1 MKKLNMKKTIA
12 FLLALTEQQ
21 RTNAKGTVLGISIHD
36 GVITINDG
44 LATHTFTAGQGEEVQ
59 TLLLANG
66 IELPEDC
73 FKVPFYK
80 NVTLI
85 EVGLGVV
92 AATAVG
98 VTLYKLFGAE
108 GVTAAASVAADAATS
123 AGEAVATV

>member
-1 MKKLNMKKTIA
+1 MKKLNMKKTVA
-12 FLLALTEQQ
+12 VLLALTEQQ
-21 RTNAKGTVLGISIHD
+21 RTNAKGTVLGISVNN
-36 GVITINDG
+36 GVITVNDG
-44 LATHTFTAGQGEEVQ
+44 QATHTFTAGQGEEVQ
-59 TLLLANG
+59 TLLAANG

-123 AGEAVATV
+123 AGEAVAAV

>member
-1 MKKLNMKKTIA
+1 MKKLNMKKTVA
-12 FLLALTEQQ
+12 FLMGLTIAQ
-21 RTNAKGTVLGISIHD
+21 RTNANGVVVDITVRDENVFVFD
-36 GVITINDG
+36 GEDHMFS
-44 LATHTFTAGQGEEVQ
+44 AKQGEEVQ
-59 TLLLANG
+59 ALLKANG
-66 IELPEDC
+66 IDLPEDC

-108 GVTAAASVAADAATS
+108 GVTAAASAAADAATS
-123 AGEAVATV
+123 AGEAVAAV